1 MDYFIGHLLGDFVL
15 QTDWQAMNKKKHTLR
30 GWWACSVHCA
40 LYTLAV
46 CACTG
51 WWSKRLAVLVFL
63 SHFPIDKT
71 LIVARYMRFVGSFRR
86 VIMDPTVDMN
96 HKTWAYLLVDNTVHL
111 TLLWLIARYAA

>member
-1 MDYFIGHLLGDFVL
+1 MDYFIGHLIGDFAL
-15 QTDWQAMNKKKHTLR
+15 QTDWQAMHKKSYTLK
-30 GWWACSVHCA
+30 GWMACLIHCI

-46 CACTG
+46 CTCTG
-51 WWSKRLAVLVFL
+51 WWSAKLVALVFL

-71 LIVARYMRFVGSFRR
+71 YLIAHYMRFVGSFRR

-96 HKTWAYLLVDNTVHL
+96 HKVWAYLFVDNTAHL